1 MNVALICFTQKGKIL
16 ADKVAARLRE
26 EEYRVTVDVKCTGI
40 PEATDLTLSDWT
52 RQQFESQDALIFIGA
67 TGIAVRAIA
76 PYVRSK
82 QKDPAVLVID
92 EMGIHCIP
100 LLSGHIG
107 GANELALLVSEK
119 IQALP
124 VITTATDINQK
135 WAVDVFAVKNGLQIQ
150 DMKRAKRISADILK
164 ETPVL
169 IDFQGNEKNVEG
181 KLPRGLVLWNPIEDQ
196 GKNEPDISVGI
207 YRNPAWSQT
216 LYLIPKVVVAGIGC
230 RRHTEAEQI
239 ELAVTNVLRQNHIW
253 PESIWQ
259 AASIDIKANEPG
271 ILEYCLAH
279 RLQFQV
285 YSSKE
290 LQEVKGD
297 FTSSGF
303 VERVTGVDNV
313 CERSALCASE
323 SGQLIVK
330 KQAGNGVTV
339 ALAVKEWRIS
349 FE

>member
-16 ADKVAARLRE
+16 ADKVAAGLRA
-26 EEYRVTVDVKCTGI
+26 EEYRVTVDVKCMGI

-107 GANELALLVSEK
+107 GANELALLVCEK
-119 IQALP
+119 VQALP

-230 RRHTEAEQI
+230 RKHTEAEQI

-259 AASIDIKANEPG
+259 AASIDIVRKN
-271 ILEYCLAH
+271 YK
-279 RLQFQV
+279 R
-285 YSSKE
+285 
-290 LQEVKGD
+290 
-297 FTSSGF
+297 
-303 VERVTGVDNV
+303 
-313 CERSALCASE
+313 
-323 SGQLIVK
+323 
-330 KQAGNGVTV
+330 
-339 ALAVKEWRIS
+339 
-349 FE
+349 